1 MARLPGVLARIAGL
15 LDRVFF
21 RPESLHPDVVFGL
34 ALAGPVVAGL
44 VLFRIAAVEAL
55 LMALAIGGTVH
66 LIAALARLRL
76 NMSPALLA
84 VMGVALCG
92 PLSSPVWPALVA
104 FGAAAAEPFR
114 ARFWPAAR
122 INTGVLAYAVVY
134 LASRGAMAAYQRP
147 GSSLLFPEP
156 IAQWSLF
163 YGGSARF
170 LEPIT
175 LYVGNVAGPVFATS
189 LLAVAVGMAWL
200 WYARR
205 LSVVAAAAFLLA
217 GIAISLALRWDPVF
231 QLDSGPAWFV
241 VGFALC
247 DRRQLPEQGLARPLL
262 AVAAAVIGIG
272 FRAAHLYIEAL
283 FTTVAAIELLYA
295 LVVAVA
301 EFVAARVRASRAK
314 TSLPSA
320 GTESPAV

>member
-1 MARLPGVLARIAGL
+1 MLARIAAG

-21 RPESLHPDVVFGL
+21 KPESLHPDAVFAL

-44 VLFRIAAVEAL
+44 ILFRLAAAEL
-55 LMALAIGGTVH
+55 LLIALAIGGTVH
-66 LIAALARLRL
+66 LLAALLKLRL
-76 NMSPALLA
+76 EMSPVLLS
-84 VMGVALCG
+84 VIGVALCG
-92 PLSSPVWPALVA
+92 PLSAPVWPALVA

-114 ARFWPAAR
+114 SRFWPRAR
-122 INTGVLAYAVVY
+122 INTGVLAYAVVF

-170 LEPIT
+170 IEPIT

-205 LSVVAAAAFLLA
+205 LSVVAATAFLLA
-217 GIAISLALRWDPVF
+217 GIAISVGLRWDPVF
-231 QLDSGPAWFV
+231 QLDSGPTWFV
-241 VGFALC
+241 VGFVLC
-247 DRRQLPEQGLARPLL
+247 DRRQVADKGLARPSL
-262 AVAAAVIGIG
+262 AIAAAVIGIG
-272 FRAAHLYIEAL
+272 LRAAHLYVEAL
-283 FTTVAAIELLYA
+283 FLAVAAIELVYA
-295 LVVAVA
+295 VSTSIAGYLAGRA
-301 EFVAARVRASRAK
+301 RASRAK
-314 TSLPSA
+314 TPLTPA

>member
-1 MARLPGVLARIAGL
+1 MLARIAGL

-21 RPESLHPDVVFGL
+21 RPESLHPDLVFSL
-34 ALAGPVVAGL
+34 ALAGPVIAGL
-44 VLFRIAAVEAL
+44 VLFRVAAVEAL
-55 LMALAIGGTVH
+55 LIALAIGGTVH
-66 LIAALARLRL
+66 LIAALAKLPV
-76 NMSPALLA
+76 NMSPILLA

-92 PLSSPVWPALVA
+92 PLSAPIWPALIA

-114 ARFWPAAR
+114 ARLWPTAR

-163 YGGSARF
+163 YGGSAHF
-170 LEPIT
+170 IEPIT

-189 LLAVAVGMAWL
+189 LLAVAIGMAWL

-217 GIAISLALRWDPVF
+217 GIAVTLALRWDPAF
-231 QLDSGPAWFV
+231 HLDSGPTWFV
-241 VGFALC
+241 IGFALC
-247 DRRQLPEQGLARPLL
+247 DRRRLPEQELARPLL

-272 FRAAHLYIEAL
+272 LRAAHLHIEAL
-283 FTTVAAIELLYA
+283 FVTVAAIELLYA
-295 LVVAVA
+295 LSVTVA
-301 EFVAARVRASRAK
+301 EFVAGRVRASRAK
-314 TSLPSA
+314 ASLPSA

>member
-1 MARLPGVLARIAGL
+1 VLARIAGL

-21 RPESLHPDVVFGL
+21 RPESLHPDVVFSL

-44 VLFRIAAVEAL
+44 ILFRLAAAEL
-55 LMALAIGGTVH
+55 LLIALAIGGTVH
-66 LIAALARLRL
+66 LVAALVKLKL
-76 NMSPALLA
+76 NMSPALLV

-92 PLSSPVWPALVA
+92 PLSAPLWPALVA

-114 ARFWPAAR
+114 ARFWPSAR
-122 INTGVLAYAVVY
+122 INTGVLAYAVVF

-147 GSSLLFPEP
+147 GSDLVFPEP

-163 YGGSARF
+163 YGGSAHF
-170 LEPIT
+170 IEPIT

-189 LLAVAVGMAWL
+189 LLAVAIGMAWL

-205 LSVVAAAAFLLA
+205 LSVIAAAAFLLA
-217 GIAISLALRWDPVF
+217 GIAITLALRWDPVF
-231 QLDSGPAWFV
+231 QLDSGPTWFV

-247 DRRQLPEQGLARPLL
+247 DRRQLPEQALARPML

-272 FRAAHLYIEAL
+272 LRSAHLYIEAL
-283 FTTVAAIELLYA
+283 FLTVAAIELLYA
-295 LVVAVA
+295 ASSSLAGLVAL
-301 EFVAARVRASRAK
+301 RVGSSRTK
-314 TSLPSA
+314 TTPLTSA